1 MNDLKAHIVLLVVA
15 VVATLLT
22 WTRDTVE
29 LADRSLPL
37 VWERDSTDIVGLH
50 YRNSTLDLQVSR
62 RSDDD
67 GEFLWGVQS
76 GGDEARMEFP
86 VGLQGHV
93 LIGALAVLRVQRDL
107 GELSPERRT
116 RYGLDDPGARLTI
129 RFTDGERVLV
139 VGDSVF
145 GGGDRYAMD
154 PSTGIGYVLV
164 GDLVTQLEN
173 GEGAVRERSVHHFAG
188 SQIGAVR
195 ISGPAGE
202 RRMARTEAGEW
213 TEMDGG
219 APDTGFGNFMERVGE
234 LVPGEGYDNPP
245 ARETLTLFLRVDYV
259 SVGAE
264 PLGFVEL
271 LHDGGAPLKTYYLR
285 SESTRI
291 LGRVPRILGDR
302 VEQAVGDVF

>member
-1 MNDLKAHIVLLVVA
+1 MNDLRAHIALFVLAVA
-15 VVATLLT
+15 ATLLT

-29 LADRSLPL
+29 LADRSLTL
-37 VWERDSTDIVGLH
+37 VWDRDSTDIVGFD
-50 YRNSTLDLQVSR
+50 YRNPTFDLQVSR

-67 GEFLWGVQS
+67 GDFLWGVQS
-76 GGDEARMEFP
+76 RGDETRMEFP
-86 VGLQGHV
+86 IGLQGHL

-116 RYGLDDPGARLTI
+116 RYGLDDPEAHLTV
-129 RFTDGERVLV
+129 RFADGERELV
-139 VGDSVF
+139 VGAPVF

-154 PSTGIGYVLV
+154 PSTGIGYVILE
-164 GDLVTQLEN
+164 DLVTRLEN
-173 GEGAVRERSVHHFAG
+173 GEGAIRERSVHHFAV
-188 SQIGAVR
+188 SEIGAVR

-202 RRMARTEAGEW
+202 RRMARTESGEW
-213 TEMDGG
+213 TRMDGG
-219 APDTGFGNFMERVGE
+219 DADTGFGNFMERVGE

-245 ARETLTLFLRVDYV
+245 APQTLTPFLRVDYV
-259 SVGAE
+259 SVNAE

-271 LHDGGAPLKTYYLR
+271 LHDGGEPLKTYYLR

-291 LGRVPRILGDR
+291 LGRVPRILGER